1 MIFQLMNDSTGFEV
15 IQDEQQVG
23 YIKWTLDDDV
33 MIMES
38 TFVEESLRGQDVAL
52 DLLDLAAEYARQNDY
67 KMKAVCSYVVKM
79 FERSD
84 RYDDVKM

>member
-23 YIKWTLDDDV
+23 YIKWTLDDNV

-38 TFVEESLRGQDVAL
+38 TFVEESLRGQDVSL
-52 DLLDLAAEYARQNDY
+52 NLLDLAAEYARQNDY

-79 FERSD
+79 FEQSD